1 MILSIAENK
10 LYVFL
15 VSLYVLLL
23 CLGQSFKPVKVT
35 ENDESSFKVSEEPI
49 STKNDRKGSET
60 AGKSP
65 PVITASNKS
74 EKPGVAALNEVHK
87 PYGTKIQTTTAIN
100 TTSHDADIQTS
111 HVLMSPNQSPKQDL
125 QPRLPEGHTIS
136 NITTQS
142 ISKGHAI
149 IHNDKDHTVYVPYQI
164 QSHALRLH
172 PNLPPSETNAITK
185 PSANL
190 SKQLGSDLHG
200 TKASNIHVAFQ
211 WGAFGKCSATCGE
224 GVQKRYRKCN
234 EQECTAPGIQTQV
247 IPCVSSSCPGRWD
260 SLIEKINK

>member
-1 MILSIAENK
+1 M
-10 LYVFL
+10 
-15 VSLYVLLL
+15 
-23 CLGQSFKPVKVT
+23 KVT
-35 ENDESSFKVSEEPI
+35 ENDESSFKVSEESI

-60 AGKSP
+60 ASKSP

-74 EKPGVAALNEVHK
+74 EKPGAAALNEVHK
-87 PYGTKIQTTTAIN
+87 PDSKTIQTTTAIN

-111 HVLMSPNQSPKQDL
+111 YGLMSPNQSPKPGL
-125 QPRLPEGHTIS
+125 QPRLPEGHTVS
-136 NITTQS
+136 NVTMQP

-149 IHNDKDHTVYVPYQI
+149 IHNDKGQTVYVPCQI
-164 QSHALRLH
+164 QNHALRLH
-172 PNLPPSETNAITK
+172 PNLPPSETNVIRK

-190 SKQLGSDLHG
+190 IKQLGSDLHG
-200 TKASNIHVAFQ
+200 TKASNIHVSFQ
-211 WGAFGKCSATCGE
+211 WGAFGKCSSTCGE

-260 SLIEKINK
+260 SLIEKIKNSAY